1 MEHNEQMQQLMEQFK
16 PPSEEELQLTIMS
29 LQQQLANQIGSYTN
43 LNVQLMKTQQEKA
56 ELEKQLEEYR
66 KKEIEEMDKGGEENV
81 EK

>member
-1 MEHNEQMQQLMEQFK
+1 MQQLMEQFK